1 MPRLLG
7 GHKHD
12 ANNEEATP
20 QCLSSTCFLAVVGS
34 SKRLAGRKLT
44 LGFLDV
50 SGCQLSVVPT
60 ASLVLS
66 LDFNR
71 SRH

>member
-1 MPRLLG
+1 MLVL
-7 GHKHD
+7 D
-12 ANNEEATP
+12 
-20 QCLSSTCFLAVVGS
+20 LFLAVVGP

-50 SGCQLSVVPT
+50 SGCHLSVVVT
-60 ASLVLS
+60 ASPVLS

-71 SRH
+71 SSH